1 MVNSKKQFQKIAVL
15 GAGTMGSGIA
25 AQIANAG
32 LDVMLIDLAAEDKNA
47 ISPAELAVQRLIKSD
62 PPQLVSKQVSNQIQT
77 GTFEYDLNKLSDY
90 DWVVEAVVERLEVKK
105 SIYARLNKIIKRDC
119 IVTSNTSSIPIS
131 LLMEDMDIAFQ
142 ERFAIT
148 HYFNP
153 VRYMRLLELVVGEHT
168 KGDVVDKLA
177 EFNDVVL
184 GKGVIRCNDTPGFL
198 W

>member
-1 MVNSKKQFQKIAVL
+1 MADSKKHFQKIAVL

-32 LDVMLIDLAAEDKNA
+32 LNVMLIDLAAEDDNTP
-47 ISPAELAVQRLIKSD
+47 SPAELAVQRLIKSD
-62 PPQLVSKQVSNQIQT
+62 PPQLVSKQVSKQIKT

-90 DWVVEAVVERLEVKK
+90 DWVVEAVVERLEIKK

-168 KGDVVDKLA
+168 RSDVIDKLA
-177 EFNDVVL
+177 EFNDIIL
-184 GKGVIRCNDTPGFL
+184 GK
-198 W
+198 